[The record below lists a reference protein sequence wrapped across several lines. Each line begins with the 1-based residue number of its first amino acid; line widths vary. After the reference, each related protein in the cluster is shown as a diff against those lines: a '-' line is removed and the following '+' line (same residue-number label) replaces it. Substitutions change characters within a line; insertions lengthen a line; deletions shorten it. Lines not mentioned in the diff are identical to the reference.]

1 MEPEFCLRWN
11 NHKSNLTDVLSKFLE
26 KESLVDVT
34 LAVSCDNDDFKT
46 FKAHQ
51 AILSACSPYFEKLFL
66 QNQHPHP
73 IIFLRDVTAVEM
85 QVLLHFMY
93 NGEANVKQDELG
105 GILKTAT
112 ALQIRGLAD
121 SREGPKVEDQLFEP
135 CPKPRPC
142 SPNERRKRKM
152 SSGSEQAG
160 PSFQQTA
167 SDKYSP
173 EPQVSYNSLPPASK
187 YPHIPSPEGGQDP
200 LVPVIKHEVIQQD
213 DESMDD
219 QQHMTNTEVLETVGD
234 ATMLRGYLAR
244 NKDDGEKGGGA
255 GSSVKLDFDPGSG
268 LNDTGDLYD
277 GKSFSMPA
285 LIGSSGE
292 RIVESAM
299 SLDVSR
305 LGREGGRSISPS
317 SLQPSAVPPLKAAN
331 EMIFRPDPNTP
342 GMYLCLICNKTV
354 RSRWHHLQT
363 HFSRNHKCPYCDAVY
378 SRIDTLKCHTRRIH
392 GLGISRFFFG
402 LYPGLYPIPPP
413 TQQASTNENTLLAL
427 PSARF

>member
-121 SREGPKVEDQLFEP
+121 SREGPKVEDPLFEP

-152 SSGSEQAG
+152 SSSSEQAG
-160 PSFQQTA
+160 PSFQQAA

-187 YPHIPSPEGGQDP
+187 YPHVPSPEGAQDP

-219 QQHMTNTEVLETVGD
+219 QQHM
-234 ATMLRGYLAR
+234 
-244 NKDDGEKGGGA
+244 DDGEKGGGA

-277 GKSFSMPA
+277 GSRSVHMKMAFDRLPGCTNLHRCRLCGKVVTHIRNHYHVHFPGRFVCPICQATYTRSDNLRTHCRYKHALPEALSKISNTAESTAGKSA
-285 LIGSSGE
+285 
-292 RIVESAM
+292 
-299 SLDVSR
+299 DVSTD
-305 LGREGGRSISPS
+305 G
-317 SLQPSAVPPLKAAN
+317 
-331 EMIFRPDPNTP
+331 
-342 GMYLCLICNKTV
+342 TV
-354 RSRWHHLQT
+354 
-363 HFSRNHKCPYCDAVY
+363 
-378 SRIDTLKCHTRRIH
+378 
-392 GLGISRFFFG
+392 
-402 LYPGLYPIPPP
+402 
-413 TQQASTNENTLLAL
+413 
-427 PSARF
+427 